1 MDASCRRDCCKSAR
15 SMVDPRGR
23 PSPYAVTVRLSRD
36 PVHTPRAVGLAL
48 GSHPW
53 GGGVTP
59 LQNRRWY
66 LAASGVVARSRDGRR
81 ACSQKIMQWTWQL
94 EGDKLCE
101 ERSQRWHLRLT
112 SRSCCACCCERRL
125 ETAPPLGASLVFQ
138 RKNTQ
143 KGSFYKLQQII
154 NDSSW
159 QCCRPRRFFCT
170 PDCPTLRQFQ
180 FGAA

>member
-1 MDASCRRDCCKSAR
+1 
-15 SMVDPRGR
+15 MVDPRGR

-112 SRSCCACCCERRL
+112 SRSWLCML
-125 ETAPPLGASLVFQ
+125 L
-138 RKNTQ
+138 
-143 KGSFYKLQQII
+143 
-154 NDSSW
+154 
-159 QCCRPRRFFCT
+159 
-170 PDCPTLRQFQ
+170 
-180 FGAA
+180 